1 MTDAPSGRRSELL
14 LGVVAIVLIAATM
27 RLPVAALS
35 PLAGRI
41 DADIPLSALALGALG
56 TAPPIAFALAGVLA
70 PRLARRLQLEPTL
83 LLAMLA
89 MIAGHLVR
97 AAALDFTMLL
107 VGTLVLLLGAGFGNV
122 LLPAAVKKVTPHR
135 IGAMTAAY
143 AMIMSIGAAV
153 PPLVA
158 VPLAELADWRVSLA
172 VWAAFVAVA
181 VLPWVVLAMREV
193 RAHRERRAALE
204 AEDGA
209 PVAVLARPRRAALLR
224 SPTLW
229 GIGIPFTVSSILA
242 YAGYALLPPM
252 LREIAGVGEAEAG
265 ALLALLGFLGLPLA
279 AVGPVLAARLRTPTP
294 LLVASTALFGTAYT
308 GLLLAPQAATVLWMI
323 ALGLGYITFPMCLA
337 LFALRTRTPEMAS
350 TVSGAVQT
358 VGYAIAAFAPL
369 LLGALR
375 DGTGSWSP
383 AIAVL
388 LALAFANL
396 IAVPLLGRRGMV
408 DDELGLSASR
418 AASRADRRGARAP
431 RPR

>member
-97 AAALDFTMLL
+97 AAAVDFAMLL
-107 VGTLVLLLGAGFGNV
+107 AGTLVLLLGAGFGNV
-122 LLPAAVKKVTPHR
+122 LLPAAVKKVTPNR
-135 IGAMTAAY
+135 IGTMTAVY

-158 VPLAELADWRVSLA
+158 VPLAELADWRLSLA
-172 VWAAFVAVA
+172 IWAAFVAIALV
-181 VLPWVVLAMREV
+181 PWVALAAREV
-193 RAHRERRAALE
+193 RAHRRRRAAVAADGMPG
-204 AEDGA
+204 AE
-209 PVAVLARPRRAALLR
+209 PTRPRRAALLR

-229 GIGIPFTVSSILA
+229 GIGIPFTISSISA
-242 YAGYALLPPM
+242 YAGFALLPPM

-279 AVGPVLAARLRTPTP
+279 AIGPVLAARLRTPTP
-294 LLVASTALFGTAYT
+294 LLVASTALFATAYA
-308 GLLLAPQAATVLWMI
+308 GLLLGPEAATLLWMI

-337 LFALRTRTPEMAS
+337 LFALRTRTPAMAS

-358 VGYAIAAFAPL
+358 VGYAIAALAPL

-375 DGTGSWSP
+375 DSTGSWSP

-388 LALAFANL
+388 LVLSFANL
-396 IAVPLLGRRGMV
+396 IAVPLLGRRGLV
-408 DDELGLSASR
+408 DDELGR
-418 AASRADRRGARAP
+418 
-431 RPR
+431 

>member
-1 MTDAPSGRRSELL
+1 MTAAPSGRRSELL
-14 LGVVAIVLIAATM
+14 LGIVAIVLIAATM

-89 MIAGHLVR
+89 MIVGHLVR
-97 AAALDFTMLL
+97 ASAVDFTMLL
-107 VGTLVLLLGAGFGNV
+107 LGTLVLLLGAGFGNV
-122 LLPAAVKKVTPHR
+122 LLPAAVKKFTPNR
-135 IGAMTAAY
+135 IGSMTAAY

-158 VPLAELADWRVSLA
+158 VPIAELADWRVSLA
-172 VWAAFVAVA
+172 LWAAFVAVA
-181 VLPWVVLAMREV
+181 ALPWIALAVREV
-193 RAHRERRAALE
+193 RAHRARRAADE
-204 AEDGA
+204 
-209 PVAVLARPRRAALLR
+209 VAVLVARPGRAALLR

-279 AVGPVLAARLRTPTP
+279 AVVPVLTARLRTPTP
-294 LLVASTALFGTAYT
+294 LLVASTALFATAYT
-308 GLLLAPQAATVLWMI
+308 GLLLSPQTATLLWMI
-323 ALGLGYITFPMCLA
+323 CLGLGYITFPMCLA
-337 LFALRTRTPEMAS
+337 LFALRSTTPSMAS

-369 LLGALR
+369 VLGALR
-375 DGTGSWSP
+375 DSTGSWSA
-383 AIAVL
+383 AIIVL
-388 LALAFANL
+388 IVVSFGNL
-396 IAVPLLGRRGMV
+396 VAVPLLARRGMV
-408 DDELGLSASR
+408 DDELER
-418 AASRADRRGARAP
+418 
-431 RPR
+431 

>member
-1 MTDAPSGRRSELL
+1 MTATPSGRRSELL
-14 LGVVAIVLIAATM
+14 LGIVAIVLIAATM

-41 DADIPLSALALGALG
+41 DADIPLSALALGAIG

-89 MIAGHLVR
+89 MIVGHLVR
-97 AAALDFTMLL
+97 ASAVDFTMLL
-107 VGTLVLLLGAGFGNV
+107 LGTLVLLLGAGFGNV
-122 LLPAAVKKVTPHR
+122 LLPAAVKKFTPNR
-135 IGAMTAAY
+135 IGSMTAAY

-158 VPLAELADWRVSLA
+158 VPIAELADWRASLA
-172 VWAAFVAVA
+172 IWAAFVAVA
-181 VLPWVVLAMREV
+181 ALPWIALAVREV
-193 RAHRERRAALE
+193 RAYRARRAADE
-204 AEDGA
+204 V
-209 PVAVLARPRRAALLR
+209 PVLAARPRRAALLR

-279 AVGPVLAARLRTPTP
+279 AVVPVLTARLRTPTP
-294 LLVASTALFGTAYT
+294 LLVASTVLFATAYT
-308 GLLLAPQAATVLWMI
+308 GLLLAPQTATLLWMI
-323 ALGLGYITFPMCLA
+323 CLGLGYITFPMCLA
-337 LFALRTRTPEMAS
+337 LFALRSTTPAMAS

-358 VGYAIAAFAPL
+358 IGYAIAAFAPL
-369 LLGALR
+369 VLGALR
-375 DGTGSWSP
+375 DSTGSWSA
-383 AIAVL
+383 AIIVL
-388 LALAFANL
+388 IVVSFGNL
-396 IAVPLLGRRGMV
+396 VAVPLLARRGMV
-408 DDELGLSASR
+408 DDEIGS
-418 AASRADRRGARAP
+418 
-431 RPR
+431 

>member
-1 MTDAPSGRRSELL
+1 MTVAPTGRRSELL

-89 MIAGHLVR
+89 MIVGHLVR
-97 AAALDFTMLL
+97 AAAIDFTMLL

-122 LLPAAVKKVTPHR
+122 LVPAAVKKVTPNR
-135 IGAMTAAY
+135 IGSMTAAY

-158 VPLAELADWRVSLA
+158 VPLAELGDWRLSLG

-181 VLPWVVLAMREV
+181 VLPWVLLAV
-193 RAHRERRAALE
+193 RARRDARAAR
-204 AEDGA
+204 AEGELTVA
-209 PVAVLARPRRAALLR
+209 PTRVPRRALLR

-229 GIGIPFTVSSILA
+229 GIAIPFTISSISA

-252 LREIAGVGEAEAG
+252 LREIAAVGEAEAG

-279 AVGPVLAARLRTPTP
+279 ALGPVLVARLRTPTP
-294 LLVASTALFGTAYT
+294 LLVASTVLFGTAYA
-308 GLLLAPQAATVLWMI
+308 GLLLAPQTATLLWMI

-337 LFALRTRTPEMAS
+337 LFALRTRTPAMAS

-358 VGYAIAAFAPL
+358 VGYAIAAIAPL

-375 DGTGSWSP
+375 DTTGSWTL

-388 LALAFANL
+388 LVLALGNL
-396 IAVPLLGRRGMV
+396 VAVPLLGRRGMV
-408 DDELGLSASR
+408 DDELQR
-418 AASRADRRGARAP
+418 
-431 RPR
+431 

>member
-1 MTDAPSGRRSELL
+1 VTAAPSGRRSELL
-14 LGVVAIVLIAATM
+14 LGIVAIVLIAATM

-89 MIAGHLVR
+89 MIVGHLVR
-97 AAALDFTMLL
+97 ASAVDFTMLL
-107 VGTLVLLLGAGFGNV
+107 LGTLVLLLGAGFGNV
-122 LLPAAVKKVTPHR
+122 LLPAAVKKFTPNR
-135 IGAMTAAY
+135 IGSMTAAY

-158 VPLAELADWRVSLA
+158 VPIAELADWRVSLA
-172 VWAAFVAVA
+172 LWAAFVAVA
-181 VLPWVVLAMREV
+181 ALPWIALAVREV
-193 RAHRERRAALE
+193 RAHRARRAADE
-204 AEDGA
+204 
-209 PVAVLARPRRAALLR
+209 VAVLVARPRRAALLR

-279 AVGPVLAARLRTPTP
+279 AVVPVLTARLRTPTG
-294 LLVASTALFGTAYT
+294 LLVASTALFATAYT
-308 GLLLAPQAATVLWMI
+308 GLLLAPQTATLLWMI
-323 ALGLGYITFPMCLA
+323 CLGLGYITFPMCLA
-337 LFALRTRTPEMAS
+337 LFALRSTTPSMAS

-369 LLGALR
+369 VLGALR
-375 DGTGSWSP
+375 DSTGSWSA
-383 AIAVL
+383 AIIVL
-388 LALAFANL
+388 IVVSFGNL
-396 IAVPLLGRRGMV
+396 VAVPLLARRGMV
-408 DDELGLSASR
+408 DDELER
-418 AASRADRRGARAP
+418 
-431 RPR
+431 

>member
-1 MTDAPSGRRSELL
+1 MTDDLVRRRSQVVI
-14 LGVVAIVLIAATM
+14 GVVAIVLIAATM

-41 DADIPLSALALGALG
+41 DVDIPLSAFALGALG

-97 AAALDFTMLL
+97 AAAVDYTMLL

-122 LLPAAVKKVTPHR
+122 LLPAAVKKVTPNR
-135 IGAMTAAY
+135 IGTMTAAY

-158 VPLAELADWRVSLA
+158 VPLAELGDWRLSLA
-172 VWAAFVAVA
+172 IWAAFVGIA
-181 VLPWVVLAMREV
+181 VLPWIALAVGAV
-193 RAHRERRAALE
+193 RSRRAAI
-204 AEDGA
+204 ARDDGIPA
-209 PVAVLARPRRAALLR
+209 PAARVSRTALLR
-224 SPTLW
+224 SPTVW
-229 GIGIPFTVSSILA
+229 GIAIPFTISSISA

-279 AVGPVLAARLRTPTP
+279 ALGPVLVARLRTPTP
-294 LLVASTALFGTAYT
+294 LLVASTALFGTAYA
-308 GLLLAPQAATVLWMI
+308 GLLLAPQSATLLWMI

-337 LFALRTRTPEMAS
+337 LFALRTRTPAMAS

-358 VGYAIAAFAPL
+358 VGYAVAALAPL

-375 DGTGSWSP
+375 DATGSWTA
-383 AIAVL
+383 AIAAL

-408 DDELGLSASR
+408 DDELGREPASV
-418 AASRADRRGARAP
+418 AGGAGR
-431 RPR
+431 

>member
-1 MTDAPSGRRSELL
+1 MTAAPSGRRSELT

-35 PLAGRI
+35 PLAARI

-56 TAPPIAFALAGVLA
+56 TAPPIAFAVAGLLA

-97 AAALDFTMLL
+97 ASAVNFTMLL

-122 LLPAAVKKVTPHR
+122 LLPAAVKKFTPQR
-135 IGAMTAAY
+135 IGSMTAAY

-158 VPLAELADWRVSLA
+158 VPVAELADWRFSLA
-172 VWAAFVAVA
+172 IWAVFVAVA
-181 VLPWVVLAMREV
+181 ALPWVVLAVREV
-193 RAHRERRAALE
+193 RAHRARRAADELPE
-204 AEDGA
+204 L
-209 PVAVLARPRRAALLR
+209 VARPRPSALLR

-242 YAGYALLPPM
+242 YAGYALLPPL

-279 AVGPVLAARLRTPTP
+279 AIGPVLAARLRTPTP
-294 LLVASTALFGTAYT
+294 LLVASTLLFATAYT
-308 GLLLAPQAATVLWMI
+308 GLLLAPQGVTLVWMI
-323 ALGLGYITFPMCLA
+323 CLGLGYITFPMCLA
-337 LFALRTRTPEMAS
+337 LFALRSRTPAMAS

-369 LLGALR
+369 VLGALR
-375 DGTGSWSP
+375 DSTGSWSA
-383 AIAVL
+383 AIIVL
-388 LALAFANL
+388 IVVSFANL
-396 IAVPLLGRRGMV
+396 IAVPLLARRGMV
-408 DDELGLSASR
+408 DDELR
-418 AASRADRRGARAP
+418 H
-431 RPR
+431 

>member
-1 MTDAPSGRRSELL
+1 
-14 LGVVAIVLIAATM
+14 VAIVLIAATM

-41 DADIPLSALALGALG
+41 DADIALSALALGALG

-83 LLAMLA
+83 LLAMFA

-97 AAALDFTMLL
+97 ASAVNFTMLL
-107 VGTLVLLLGAGFGNV
+107 VGTFVLLLGAGFGNV
-122 LLPAAVKKVTPHR
+122 LVPAAVKKFTPQR
-135 IGAMTAAY
+135 IGSMTAAY

-158 VPLAELADWRVSLA
+158 VPLAELADWRFSLA
-172 VWAAFVAVA
+172 IWAAFVAVA
-181 VLPWVVLAMREV
+181 ALPWIALAIREV
-193 RAHRERRAALE
+193 RAHRARRAADDLPPL
-204 AEDGA
+204 A
-209 PVAVLARPRRAALLR
+209 ARPRPSALLR

-242 YAGYALLPPM
+242 YAGYALLPPL
-252 LREIAGVGEAEAG
+252 LREVANVGEAEAG

-294 LLVASTALFGTAYT
+294 LLVASTELFATAYT
-308 GLLLAPQAATVLWMI
+308 GLLLAPQGLTLLWMI
-323 ALGLGYITFPMCLA
+323 CLGLGYITFPMCLA
-337 LFALRTRTPEMAS
+337 LFALRSRTPAMAS

-369 LLGALR
+369 VLGALR
-375 DGTGSWSP
+375 DSTGSWSA
-383 AIAVL
+383 AIIVL
-388 LALAFANL
+388 IVVSFANL
-396 IAVPLLGRRGMV
+396 VAVPLLARGGMV
-408 DDELGLSASR
+408 DDEIGAEPISVG
-418 AASRADRRGARAP
+418 RR
-431 RPR
+431 

>member
-97 AAALDFTMLL
+97 AAAADYTMLL

-122 LLPAAVKKVTPHR
+122 LLPAAVKKITPHR

-172 VWAAFVAVA
+172 IWAAFVAVA
-181 VLPWVVLAMREV
+181 VLPWVALALREV
-193 RAHRERRAALE
+193 RAHRAWRAGVE
-204 AEDGA
+204 ADGMPA
-209 PVAVLARPRRAALLR
+209 PVDRPRRAALLR

-229 GIGIPFTVSSILA
+229 GIGIPFTVSSISA

-294 LLVASTALFGTAYT
+294 LLVASTVLFGTAYA
-308 GLLLAPQAATVLWMI
+308 GLLLAPQAATLLWMI

-337 LFALRTRTPEMAS
+337 LFALRTRTPAMAS

-358 VGYAIAAFAPL
+358 VGYAVAALAPL

-375 DGTGSWSP
+375 DGTGSWAP

-388 LALAFANL
+388 LALSAANL

-408 DDELGLSASR
+408 DDELGR
-418 AASRADRRGARAP
+418 
-431 RPR
+431 

>member
-1 MTDAPSGRRSELL
+1 MTAAPSGRRSELL
-14 LGVVAIVLIAATM
+14 LGIVAIVLIAATM

-89 MIAGHLVR
+89 MIVGHLVR
-97 AAALDFTMLL
+97 ASAVDFTMLL
-107 VGTLVLLLGAGFGNV
+107 LGTLVLLLGAGFGNV
-122 LLPAAVKKVTPHR
+122 LLPAAVKKFTPNR
-135 IGAMTAAY
+135 IGSMTAAY

-158 VPLAELADWRVSLA
+158 VPIAELADWRVSLA
-172 VWAAFVAVA
+172 LWAAFVAVA
-181 VLPWVVLAMREV
+181 ALPWIALAVREV
-193 RAHRERRAALE
+193 RAHRARRAADE
-204 AEDGA
+204 
-209 PVAVLARPRRAALLR
+209 VAVLVARPRRATLLR

-279 AVGPVLAARLRTPTP
+279 AVVPVLTARLRTPTG
-294 LLVASTALFGTAYT
+294 LLVASTALFATAYT
-308 GLLLAPQAATVLWMI
+308 GLLLAPQMATLLWMI
-323 ALGLGYITFPMCLA
+323 CLGLGYITFPMCLA
-337 LFALRTRTPEMAS
+337 LFALRSTTPSMAS

-369 LLGALR
+369 VLGALR
-375 DGTGSWSP
+375 DSTGSWSA
-383 AIAVL
+383 AIIVL
-388 LALAFANL
+388 IVVSFGNL
-396 IAVPLLGRRGMV
+396 VAVPLLARRGMV
-408 DDELGLSASR
+408 DDEIRS
-418 AASRADRRGARAP
+418 
-431 RPR
+431 

>member
-56 TAPPIAFALAGVLA
+56 TAPPLAFALAGVLA

-89 MIAGHLVR
+89 MITGHLVR
-97 AAALDFTMLL
+97 AAAIDYTMLL

-122 LLPAAVKKVTPHR
+122 LLPAAVKKFTPNR

-158 VPLAELADWRVSLA
+158 VPLAELGDWRLSLA

-181 VLPWVVLAMREV
+181 ALPWIALAV
-193 RAHRERRAALE
+193 RAVRARRAAIASDE
-204 AEDGA
+204 GM
-209 PVAVLARPRRAALLR
+209 PVPGPRPRRAALLR

-229 GIGIPFTVSSILA
+229 GIGIPFTVSSISA
-242 YAGYALLPPM
+242 YAGYALLPPL
-252 LREIAGVGEAEAG
+252 LRETAGVGEAEAG

-279 AVGPVLAARLRTPTP
+279 ALGPVLAARLRTPTP
-294 LLVASTALFGTAYT
+294 LLVASTALFGTAYA
-308 GLLLAPQAATVLWMI
+308 GLLLAPQPATLLWMI

-337 LFALRTRTPEMAS
+337 LFALRTRTPAMAS

-358 VGYAIAAFAPL
+358 VGYAIAALAPL

-375 DGTGSWSP
+375 DGTGSWSA
-383 AIAVL
+383 AIIVL
-388 LALAFANL
+388 LVLSLANL
-396 IAVPLLGRRGMV
+396 LAVPLLARRGFV
-408 DDELGLSASR
+408 DDELASAEELGR
-418 AASRADRRGARAP
+418 
-431 RPR
+431 

>member
-1 MTDAPSGRRSELL
+1 MTAAPSGRRSELL
-14 LGVVAIVLIAATM
+14 LGIVAIVLIAATM

-89 MIAGHLVR
+89 MIVGHLVR
-97 AAALDFTMLL
+97 ASAVDFTMLL
-107 VGTLVLLLGAGFGNV
+107 LGTLVLLLGAGFGNV
-122 LLPAAVKKVTPHR
+122 LLPAAVKKFTPNR
-135 IGAMTAAY
+135 IGSMTAAY

-158 VPLAELADWRVSLA
+158 VPIAELADWRVSLA
-172 VWAAFVAVA
+172 LWAAFVAVA
-181 VLPWVVLAMREV
+181 ALPWIALAVREV
-193 RAHRERRAALE
+193 RAHRARRAADEL
-204 AEDGA
+204 
-209 PVAVLARPRRAALLR
+209 AVLVARPRRAALLR

-279 AVGPVLAARLRTPTP
+279 AVVPVLTARLRTPTA
-294 LLVASTALFGTAYT
+294 LLVASTALFATAYT
-308 GLLLAPQAATVLWMI
+308 GLLLAPQMATLLWMI
-323 ALGLGYITFPMCLA
+323 CLGLGYITFPMCLA
-337 LFALRTRTPEMAS
+337 LFALRSTTPAMAS

-369 LLGALR
+369 VLGALR
-375 DGTGSWSP
+375 DSTGSWSA
-383 AIAVL
+383 AIIVIIVVS
-388 LALAFANL
+388 FGNL
-396 IAVPLLGRRGMV
+396 VAVPLLARRGMV
-408 DDELGLSASR
+408 DDEIRS
-418 AASRADRRGARAP
+418 
-431 RPR
+431 

>member
-56 TAPPIAFALAGVLA
+56 TAPPLAFALAGVLA

-97 AAALDFTMLL
+97 AAALDYTMLL

-122 LLPAAVKKVTPHR
+122 LLPAAVKKITPNR

-158 VPLAELADWRVSLA
+158 VPLAELGDWRLSLA

-181 VLPWVVLAMREV
+181 ALPWIALAV
-193 RAHRERRAALE
+193 RAVRARRAAI
-204 AEDGA
+204 ASDAGM
-209 PVAVLARPRRAALLR
+209 PVPGARPRRAALLR

-229 GIGIPFTVSSILA
+229 GIGIPFTVSSISA
-242 YAGYALLPPM
+242 YAGYALLPPL
-252 LREIAGVGEAEAG
+252 LRETAGVGEAEAG

-279 AVGPVLAARLRTPTP
+279 ALGPVLAARLRTPTP
-294 LLVASTALFGTAYT
+294 LLVASTALFGTAYA
-308 GLLLAPQAATVLWMI
+308 GLLLAPQAATLLWMI

-337 LFALRTRTPEMAS
+337 LFALRTRSPAMAS

-358 VGYAIAAFAPL
+358 VGYAIAALAPL

-375 DGTGSWSP
+375 DGTGSWAA
-383 AIAVL
+383 AITVL
-388 LALAFANL
+388 LALSFANL
-396 IAVPLLGRRGMV
+396 LAVPLLARRGFV
-408 DDELGLSASR
+408 DDELGL
-418 AASRADRRGARAP
+418 
-431 RPR
+431 

>member
-1 MTDAPSGRRSELL
+1 VTDAAPSRRAELL
-14 LGVVAIVLIAATM
+14 LGIVAIVLIAATM

-89 MIAGHLVR
+89 MIVGHLVR
-97 AAALDFTMLL
+97 ASAVDFTMLL
-107 VGTLVLLLGAGFGNV
+107 AGTVVLLLGAGFGNV
-122 LLPAAVKKVTPHR
+122 LVPAAVKKFTPQR
-135 IGAMTAAY
+135 IGTMTAAY

-158 VPLAELADWRVSLA
+158 VPVAVLADWRFSLA
-172 VWAAFVAVA
+172 IWAAFVAVA
-181 VLPWVVLAMREV
+181 ALPWIALAVREV
-193 RAHRERRAALE
+193 RAHRARRAADDL
-204 AEDGA
+204 
-209 PVAVLARPRRAALLR
+209 PVLASRPRPSALVR

-229 GIGIPFTVSSILA
+229 GIGIPFTVSSVLA

-294 LLVASTALFGTAYT
+294 LLVASTALFATAYT
-308 GLLLAPQAATVLWMI
+308 GLLVAPQGPTLLWMI
-323 ALGLGYITFPMCLA
+323 CLGLGYITFPMCLA
-337 LFALRTRTPEMAS
+337 LFAVRSRTPAMAS

-369 LLGALR
+369 VLGALR
-375 DGTGSWSP
+375 DSTGSWSA
-383 AIAVL
+383 AIIVL
-388 LALAFANL
+388 IVVSFANL
-396 IAVPLLGRRGMV
+396 IAVPLLARGGMV
-408 DDELGLSASR
+408 DDELTR
-418 AASRADRRGARAP
+418 
-431 RPR
+431 

>member
-1 MTDAPSGRRSELL
+1 MTDDPSRRRSQLV

-41 DADIPLSALALGALG
+41 DVDIPLSALALGALG

-83 LLAMLA
+83 LLAMIA

-97 AAALDFTMLL
+97 AAAVDYTMLL
-107 VGTLVLLLGAGFGNV
+107 IGTLVLLLGAGFGNV
-122 LLPAAVKKVTPHR
+122 LLPAAVKKVTPNR
-135 IGAMTAAY
+135 IGTMTAAY

-158 VPLAELADWRVSLA
+158 VPLAELGDWRLSLA
-172 VWAAFVAVA
+172 IWAAFVGIA
-181 VLPWVVLAMREV
+181 VLPWIALAVGAV
-193 RAHRERRAALE
+193 RARRAAI
-204 AEDGA
+204 ARDDGI
-209 PVAVLARPRRAALLR
+209 PVPTARVSRTALLR
-224 SPTLW
+224 SPTVW
-229 GIGIPFTVSSILA
+229 GIAIPFTISSISA

-279 AVGPVLAARLRTPTP
+279 ALGPVLVARLRTPTP
-294 LLVASTALFGTAYT
+294 LLVASTALFGTAYA
-308 GLLLAPQAATVLWMI
+308 GLLLAPQSATLFWMI

-337 LFALRTRTPEMAS
+337 LFALRTRTPAMAS

-358 VGYAIAAFAPL
+358 VGYAIAAIAPL

-375 DGTGSWSP
+375 DTTGSWTL
-383 AIAVL
+383 ALAVL
-388 LALAFANL
+388 LVLAFGNL
-396 IAVPLLGRRGMV
+396 VAVPLLGRRGMV
-408 DDELGLSASR
+408 DDELGREPASVVGR
-418 AASRADRRGARAP
+418 AEP
-431 RPR
+431 

>member
-1 MTDAPSGRRSELL
+1 MTEAPSGRRSELL
-14 LGVVAIVLIAATM
+14 LGIVAIVLIAATM

-97 AAALDFTMLL
+97 AAAVDYTMLL

-122 LLPAAVKKVTPHR
+122 LLPAAVKKVTPNR

-172 VWAAFVAVA
+172 VWAALVGVA
-181 VLPWVVLAMREV
+181 VLPWIALAVREV
-193 RAHRERRAALE
+193 RAHRARRAAIGVDE
-204 AEDGA
+204 GMPGA
-209 PVAVLARPRRAALLR
+209 GPERPRRAALLR

-229 GIGIPFTVSSILA
+229 GIGIPFTVSSISA

-252 LREIAGVGEAEAG
+252 LREIASVGEAEAG

-279 AVGPVLAARLRTPTP
+279 AIGPVLAARLRTPTP
-294 LLVASTALFGTAYT
+294 LLIASTVLFGTAYA
-308 GLLLAPQAATVLWMI
+308 GLLFAPQSATLLWMI

-337 LFALRTRTPEMAS
+337 LFALRSRTPAMAS
-350 TVSGAVQT
+350 TVSGTVQT
-358 VGYAIAAFAPL
+358 VGYAVAALAPL

-375 DGTGSWSP
+375 DSTGSWVP

-388 LALAFANL
+388 LVLSFANL
-396 IAVPLLGRRGMV
+396 IAVPLLARRGMV
-408 DDELGLSASR
+408 DDEVTR
-418 AASRADRRGARAP
+418 
-431 RPR
+431 

>member
-1 MTDAPSGRRSELL
+1 MTDAPSGRRPELL

-70 PRLARRLQLEPTL
+70 PRLARRWQIEPTL
-83 LLAMLA
+83 LIAMLA

-97 AAALDFTMLL
+97 ASAVDYTMLL

-122 LLPAAVKKVTPHR
+122 LLPAAVKKITPDR
-135 IGAMTAAY
+135 IGSMTAVY

-158 VPLAELADWRVSLA
+158 VPLAELGDWRLSLA
-172 VWAAFVAVA
+172 VWAAFVGVA
-181 VLPWVVLAMREV
+181 VLPWIALAVGAV
-193 RAHRERRAALE
+193 RARRAAIASDE
-204 AEDGA
+204 GMPA
-209 PVAVLARPRRAALLR
+209 PVDRPRRAALLR

-229 GIGIPFTVSSILA
+229 GIGIPFTVSSISA

-279 AVGPVLAARLRTPTP
+279 ALGPVLAARLRTPTP
-294 LLVASTALFGTAYT
+294 LLVASTALFGTAYA
-308 GLLLAPQAATVLWMI
+308 GLLLAPQSATLLWMI

-337 LFALRTRTPEMAS
+337 LFALRTRTPAMAS

-358 VGYAIAAFAPL
+358 VGYAIAALAPL

-375 DGTGSWSP
+375 DGTGSWMP

-396 IAVPLLGRRGMV
+396 IAVPLLARRGMV
-408 DDELGLSASR
+408 DDELGREPASV
-418 AASRADRRGARAP
+418 AGGAGR
-431 RPR
+431 